1 MRRELESIHENLQ
14 ESSRG
19 WAAWRIEGTLREFRS
34 FKPKNLWFEYPVHLP
49 DETGALADLKCEGE
63 YDPRASRSKGRD
75 VKAKNDKSVQQQKV
89 SLIREAMEQ
98 CAEDGI
104 EPTRVN
110 VLERIGEVEFRGKPF
125 DMNALIYAT
134 SEKAKWSPFRV
145 KKDTNLLYDKSNQA
159 LDFDGEI
166 DLSE

>member
-1 MRRELESIHENLQ
+1 MRGRVRPESEP
-14 ESSRG
+14 
-19 WAAWRIEGTLREFRS
+19 IEGRE
-34 FKPKNLWFEYPVHLP
+34 
-49 DETGALADLKCEGE
+49 T
-63 YDPRASRSKGRD
+63 
-75 VKAKNDKSVQQQKV
+75 KAKNDKTAQQVKIE
-89 SLIREAMEQ
+89 LIREAMEQ
-98 CAEDGI
+98 CAEDGV